1 MSTVVSAPLRS
12 ATEPLT
18 RRISPTPG
26 RRKKKETGPRGAPGS
41 DRANEIRV
49 GEWTRANP
57 GVPPMKVVLP
67 VPFPSL

>member
-1 MSTVVSAPLRS
+1 MSTVVSAPLRA

-26 RRKKKETGPRGAPGS
+26 RRKKNETGPCGSPGS
-41 DRANEIRV
+41 GRENEIRV

-57 GVPPMKVVLP
+57 GVPPMKVVLL
-67 VPFPSL
+67 VPSASR